1 MTRTFSTLN
10 QMLTE
15 TRYRVADPDG
25 AGPQSAGDPLTT
37 RYVYDTNSR
46 LRFVVSAEGRVTENR
61 YGTASVGYGLLTHT
75 LQYVGQVYDL
85 TGLSPTAQ
93 LTEAQLTAWVAGL
106 QDKTQ
111 VQLTEYSYDLRGNMS
126 QQTSY
131 AAVSATG
138 TGVLDG
144 QASVTEYI
152 YDAHSQLRQRIVVRG
167 SARDQRTVMTSF
179 AYDGMGR
186 VLTSTGANGTQTT
199 VYDDANRR
207 ITVTTASGLTETRSY
222 DSRGRLVSVSQ
233 TGDATTRADA
243 IRLQQRRPAADGGR
257 RAGRPALPLL

>member
-1 MTRTFSTLN
+1 M
-10 QMLTE
+10 
-15 TRYRVADPDG
+15 
-25 AGPQSAGDPLTT
+25 GPGRRARAIRSTT

-75 LQYVGQVYDL
+75 LQYIGHVYDL
-85 TGLSPTAQ
+85 TGLSPAAPLTDAQ
-93 LTEAQLTAWVAGL
+93 LAAWVAGL

-138 TGVLDG
+138 AGVLDG

-186 VLTSTGANGTQTT
+186 VLTSTDANGTQTT
-199 VYDDANRR
+199 VYDDANRH
-207 ITVTTASGLTETRSY
+207 ITL
-222 DSRGRLVSVSQ
+222 
-233 TGDATTRADA
+233 
-243 IRLQQRRPAADGGR
+243 
-257 RAGRPALPLL
+257 